1 MKQQLIELGIEEDK
15 IEGVLGLI
23 KPIQEELDKYKPKEL
38 SEQEKEFE
46 ERLKALEEKEKAI
59 LEKEKAEQFKAS
71 VKEKGIAEELIPFLN
86 AEVDLDVL
94 SGVMKELQLAS
105 SFVPNSPSTEPTG
118 GITKEQFQKMGYSE
132 RVQLMESNPALY
144 SKLANE

>member
-1 MKQQLIELGIEEDK
+1 MKQKLIDLGITEEQV
-15 IEGVLGLI
+15 EGVLELI

-86 AEVDLDVL
+86 AEVDLEQL
-94 SGVMKELQLAS
+94 SGVMKELQLAN
-105 SFVPNSPSTEPTG
+105 SFEPNVPRGEPS
-118 GITKEQFQKMGYSE
+118 GITKEQFQKMGYTE
-132 RVQLMESNPALY
+132 RMQLFETNKALY
-144 SKLANE
+144 DKLSE